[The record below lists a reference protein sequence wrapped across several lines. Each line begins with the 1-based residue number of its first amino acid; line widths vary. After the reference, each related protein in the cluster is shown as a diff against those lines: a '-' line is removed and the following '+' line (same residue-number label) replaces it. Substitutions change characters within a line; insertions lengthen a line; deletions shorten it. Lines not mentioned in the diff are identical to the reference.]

1 MDGWAFKTNI
11 NFEVMNGFVIFKS
24 INELIKLYFVCI
36 F

>member
-1 MDGWAFKTNI
+1 MDGWAFKTNV
-11 NFEVMNGFVIFKS
+11 NFEVMNGLVNFKI